1 MGKLDLI
8 LNEIFSSE
16 DYRTKG
22 TAVQSVESFF
32 ARMGEICYLVLVMR
46 KSSRTGARYAYA
58 LYSLTEGK
66 YIPEHTTLFQQLTG
80 GFPSLETLDENGGAA
95 DFMEVLRLGELFE
108 ELLETVSISGTL
120 AGQAAVQYGF
130 YLEDMKKM
138 RSASVQV
145 LYEYFSK
152 LI

>member
-1 MGKLDLI
+1 M
-8 LNEIFSSE
+8 
-16 DYRTKG
+16 
-22 TAVQSVESFF
+22 
-32 ARMGEICYLVLVMR
+32 
-46 KSSRTGARYAYA
+46 
-58 LYSLTEGK
+58 
-66 YIPEHTTLFQQLTG
+66 LFQQITG
-80 GFPSLETLDENGGAA
+80 GFPSLEALDENGGAA

-108 ELLETVSISGTL
+108 ELLETVSVSGTL

-152 LI
+152 CI